1 MIIIDIGR
9 RIASL
14 FSVYHEKDA
23 EANFAAEFAHRVVI
37 VENNWHT
44 LS

>member
-1 MIIIDIGR
+1 MIVIHIGG
-9 RIASL
+9 RIGSL
-14 FSVYHEKDA
+14 FSVYHAKDA
-23 EANFAAEFAHRVVI
+23 DANFAAEFAHRVVI